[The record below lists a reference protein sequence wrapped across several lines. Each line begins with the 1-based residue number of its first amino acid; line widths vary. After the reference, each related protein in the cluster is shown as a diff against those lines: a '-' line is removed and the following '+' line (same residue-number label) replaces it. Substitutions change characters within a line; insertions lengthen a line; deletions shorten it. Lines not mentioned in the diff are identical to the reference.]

1 MTKKY
6 FFFDIDGTLLSEVDK
21 KLPDSCKETL
31 KKLIDKGHFVAIAT
45 SRPYCLTYEI
55 AREIGISH
63 YVCDGGD
70 AFVINDE
77 IIELLPL
84 NLKDCLSLAKESID
98 AHIPIATS
106 IDTTNN
112 RYSPDSQFINE
123 YPHLMHVFD
132 FVIKDN
138 FNILEAKAIHK
149 MCILCSKDKENLL
162 PSLNKVPHYR
172 LDDQCILVEAV
183 NKYQGIL
190 NMMKYLNAPVE
201 DIVVFGDGINDLDML
216 TQAPISIAMG
226 NAKDEVKHAATYVT
240 SCASQDGIKKACQYF
255 EWID

>member
-1 MTKKY
+1 MGLTGNKGEWSELYVLLRLLAYGKLY
-6 FFFDIDGTLLSEVDK
+6 AADKDIKRNTALFFPI
-21 KLPDSCKETL
+21 L
-31 KKLIDKGHFVAIAT
+31 KIIRFEKQ
-45 SRPYCLTYEI
+45 
-55 AREIGISH
+55 
-63 YVCDGGD
+63 
-70 AFVINDE
+70 NDNSMCR
-77 IIELLPL
+77 I
-84 NLKDCLSLAKESID
+84 
-98 AHIPIATS
+98 
-106 IDTTNN
+106 
-112 RYSPDSQFINE
+112 
-123 YPHLMHVFD
+123 D

-201 DIVVFGDGINDLDML
+201 DIVVFGYGINDLDML